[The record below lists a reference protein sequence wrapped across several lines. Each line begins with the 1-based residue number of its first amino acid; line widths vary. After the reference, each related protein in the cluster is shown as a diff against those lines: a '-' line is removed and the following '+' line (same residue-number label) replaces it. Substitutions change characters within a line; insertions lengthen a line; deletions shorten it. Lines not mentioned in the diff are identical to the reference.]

1 MSSLVRRIQKMP
13 RRASVGAKKRMFGL
27 HVGDKLGLNLETPPV
42 HPRSLREK
50 KK

>member
-1 MSSLVRRIQKMP
+1 MSSLVRRIQRMP
-13 RRASVGAKKRMFGL
+13 KRTSTGAKKRMFGL
-27 HVGDKLGLNLETPPV
+27 HVGDKLGLSLEKPPV